1 MTSISLRPA
10 HFTPDPILD
19 SHPTM
24 KNASPFQTTLYLKHL
39 PPDIKPRHFDLIL
52 GQPPRKDGSRGRKR
66 ETGIKMVQIYTIPAH
81 PSPAPSPSPSTRHTS
96 PLPLVQRGA
105 ITLPAVLRAILC
117 LPRRPDPDTSQTP
130 SPPVDALSKA
140 DKARERR
147 VSDESHHEV
156 IRRRSTGGEG
166 EGEGESG
173 IEVVEGPDYSRP
185 SSSFGE
191 LGRITEEEVVDPYG
205 NDTEELEG
213 EYETPALAARE
224 NDENQDSQD
233 SQDSEKEEQEG
244 ETVAAKRILGHLTID
259 GYRPTISTKR
269 FNSGLVKRWVR
280 PRPISGGSK
289 EK

>member
-10 HFTPDPILD
+10 HFAPDPILD

-39 PPDIKPRHFDLIL
+39 PPSIKPKHFDLIL
-52 GQPPRKDGSRGRKR
+52 GQPPRRDGSKGRKR

-81 PSPAPSPSPSTRHTS
+81 SSPAPSPSTRHTS

-105 ITLPAVLRAILC
+105 STLPAVLRAILC
-117 LPRRPDPDTSQTP
+117 LSSRPDSDRSQT
-130 SPPVDALSKA
+130 PPVDALSKV
-140 DKARERR
+140 DKSRERR

-156 IRRRSTGGEG
+156 IRRRSTGGE
-166 EGEGESG
+166 SG
-173 IEVVEGPDYSRP
+173 IEVIEGPDYGRP

-191 LGRITEEEVVDPYG
+191 LERITEEEVVDPYG
-205 NDTEELEG
+205 DDAEELEG
-213 EYETPALAARE
+213 ETPAVARE
-224 NDENQDSQD
+224 NDENQGF
-233 SQDSEKEEQEG
+233 QDSEKEEEEG
-244 ETVAAKRILGHLTID
+244 EIVAYIHFCCDNHLYSAKRILGHLTID

-269 FNSGLVKRWVR
+269 FDSGLVKRWAG
-280 PRPISGGSK
+280 PISGGSK